1 MESALRKTLISSKNF
16 KEPGTS
22 KPLNIIKENQP
33 AEIKYILKTASGF
46 GGCNAAIV
54 LEKM

>member
-1 MESALRKTLISSKNF
+1 MGISQD
-16 KEPGTS
+16 
-22 KPLNIIKENQP
+22 LNIIKENQS

-54 LEKM
+54 LEKA